1 MQAQTERLGVAKLDQ
16 FFSSHGWLFREQMV
30 HDYGIDAH
38 VEITKENYPS
48 GDLIAIQIKSGK
60 SFFTEQNERAWIFRT
75 EDKHIEYWSNHT
87 LPVILVLYHPEDEIL
102 YWQVIN
108 EDTVESTGKGWK
120 IEVPKSQTLDSKSL
134 AVLSKLTQPEA
145 YVQKLNKLKLD
156 RYWMEKIN
164 DGFDV
169 YVEFDDW
176 VNKSLS
182 RYQINLICE
191 DERQCWPMTYCPGMS
206 VEDALEFFLPW
217 ANFEV
222 DLDAH
227 KEGSVGQWDAECY
240 MAYDKESGG
249 TIHCMSFEEWY
260 EEPEGIV
267 PISEDGE
274 VESYRLRL
282 ELNEVGEAFIHLDSF
297 LTEKN
302 RFHDRT
308 FTIDDVEW

>member
-16 FFSSHGWLFREQMV
+16 FFSFHGWLFREQMV

-48 GDLIAIQIKSGK
+48 GSLIAIQIKSGK
-60 SFFTEQNERAWIFRT
+60 SFFSEANDRAWIFRT
-75 EDKHIEYWSNHT
+75 EDKHIEYWSNHS
-87 LPVILVLYHPEDEIL
+87 LPVILVLYHPEDEVL
-102 YWQVIN
+102 YWQIIN
-108 EDTVESTGKGWK
+108 NDTVESTGKGWK

-134 AVLSKLTQPEA
+134 AELGRLTQPEP

-191 DERQCWPMTYCPGMS
+191 DEMQCWPMTYCPGML

-217 ANFEV
+217 ADFEV

-227 KEGSVGQWDAECY
+227 RDGCVGQWDAECY

-249 TIHCMSFEEWY
+249 TIHSMSFEEWY

-267 PISEDGE
+267 PIDENGE

-282 ELNEVGEAFIHLDSF
+282 ELNEIGKSFIELDSF
-297 LTEKN
+297 LAEKN
-302 RFHDRT
+302 IFQDRT
-308 FTIDDVEW
+308 FTIEDVEW